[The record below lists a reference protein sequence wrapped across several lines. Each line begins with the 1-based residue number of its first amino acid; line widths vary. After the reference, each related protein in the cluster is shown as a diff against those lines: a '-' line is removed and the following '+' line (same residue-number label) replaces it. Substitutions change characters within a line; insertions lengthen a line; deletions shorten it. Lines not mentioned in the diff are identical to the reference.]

1 MGSNESQYKILN
13 PHIPQGRVNERIWTK
28 NGAKNEGKSHIFEY
42 LATPNNQYFDLTK
55 NFLFFFSDNLRMRTI
70 KMNTNYVIESPTQ
83 LNYGPRSED
92 AQFSRSQA
100 IAAIFPPLSGRT

>member
-13 PHIPQGRVNERIWTK
+13 PHVPQGRVYERILTK
-28 NGAKNEGKSHIFEY
+28 NGAKNEGKSRIFEY
-42 LATPNNQYFDLTK
+42 LATPNNQYLDLTK
-55 NFLFFFSDNLRMRTI
+55 NFLFFFADNLRIRTI
-70 KMNTNYVIESPTQ
+70 KMNANYVIESPTQ

-100 IAAIFPPLSGRT
+100 IAAIFSPLSGRT